1 MPDKESQ
8 KDIMARLLA
17 QKKQGGSTTP
27 QHSEF
32 RDTSGNMRG
41 GQVTSKPQ
49 KPGGNRGRG

>member
-1 MPDKESQ
+1 MTESQ

-17 QKKQGGSTTP
+17 QKKQAGSSTP
-27 QHSEF
+27 QHTEF
-32 RDTSGNMRG
+32 KDRTSSMRG